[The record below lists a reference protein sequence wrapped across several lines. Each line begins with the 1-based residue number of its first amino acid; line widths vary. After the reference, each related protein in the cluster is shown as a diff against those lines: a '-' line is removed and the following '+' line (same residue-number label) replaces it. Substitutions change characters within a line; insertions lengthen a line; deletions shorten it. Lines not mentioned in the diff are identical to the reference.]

1 MALMCV
7 LLSAL
12 AIDYD
17 PSVMT
22 SVAPASTNQS
32 AATHKDTILPA
43 EINPVNPEWV
53 LTNNVNTT
61 GMSE

>member
-1 MALMCV
+1 MCA
-7 LLSAL
+7 LLSLL
-12 AIDYD
+12 ATDYYMQRE
-17 PSVMT
+17 VNNE
-22 SVAPASTNQS
+22 STDRS